1 MRDPFAF
8 LRGSLLPESGDE
20 EDRTRLSLERTHTA
34 WLDRRLPAHP
44 IAYLAVSFAIPATV
58 WLVALLVA
66 RDRTRFLADP
76 HWQAQPL
83 FFAVHLVVLRLF
95 VTAYTRY
102 FHEGIAF
109 LVPEAQA
116 TRSQVRTVLGPL
128 GFSISLVLAAPL
140 IFLELRFLYGKEYL
154 ATPFAQGEP
163 GAPLATD
170 HLLALLWALE
180 WIVTTYVWVLLV
192 GFAQLT
198 IRTIERFPFQAPL
211 ETVLHERHYRPFLLM
226 SAQGASILF
235 VFTAAYAGYV
245 WYTKGDTT
253 VYIGLWVTAGLL
265 LVSFVPPWVRL
276 KARVARRMREESHRL
291 RVAVI
296 DARARAKAADD
307 GHASYTLDEVGSR
320 LDVAV
325 AMLHLDHLDRLYRDL
340 GKSEGQQILLRM
352 LAPASTIV
360 IRFLRGG

>member
-1 MRDPFAF
+1 MRDRLAF
-8 LRGSLLPESGDE
+8 LRGSLLPEGEDE
-20 EDRTRLSLERTHTA
+20 DLSRLSLERTQTA

-44 IAYLAVSFAIPATV
+44 IAYLAVSFAIPVAV
-58 WLVALLVA
+58 WIVALVVA
-66 RDRTRFLADP
+66 RDRARFLGDP

-116 TRSQVRTVLGPL
+116 ARGQVRTILGPL
-128 GFSISLVLAAPL
+128 GFTISLVLAAPL
-140 IFLELRFLYGKEYL
+140 IFLELRFLYGQEYL
-154 ATPFAQGEP
+154 SSPFAQGEP
-163 GAPLATD
+163 GAPHATD
-170 HLLALLWALE
+170 HLLAFLWAIE

-198 IRTIERFPFQAPL
+198 IRTLERYPFQATL
-211 ETVLHERHYRPFLLM
+211 ETLLHERHYRPFLLM
-226 SAQGASILF
+226 SAKGASILF

-245 WYTKGDTT
+245 WFTKGDTT

-296 DARARAKAADD
+296 DARARAHLTDD
-307 GHASYTLDEVGSR
+307 GKSTYTLDEVGSR

-325 AMLHLDHLDRLYRDL
+325 TMLQLDHLERLYRDL

-360 IRFLRGG
+360 FRLLRGG